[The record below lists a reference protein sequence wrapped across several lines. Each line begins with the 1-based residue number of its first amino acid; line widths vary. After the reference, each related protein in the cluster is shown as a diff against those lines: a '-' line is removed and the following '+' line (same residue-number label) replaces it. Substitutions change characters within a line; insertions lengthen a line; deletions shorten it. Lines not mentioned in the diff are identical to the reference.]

1 MLMTHRCPEDQLRK
15 NQQGC
20 SEQKQI
26 QSVGDGRGRW
36 LVLIP
41 FAGEQGNGANE
52 DEKELRKCRVKNADL
67 VLEQDDTEAS
77 KHTLENYGRKS
88 DDAIPAEL
96 IRLSQNLIDADSDSN
111 RRERSQAN
119 KDRQF
124 ASTHQENDRGDERD
138 AKPAS
143 FGFGFADPQPD
154 RKDCRQ
160 KAHKSGG

>member
-1 MLMTHRCPEDQLRK
+1 MLMTHSCTEDQLRK
-15 NQQGC
+15 NQQSC

-26 QSVGDGRGRW
+26 QPVRNRGDRL
-36 LVLIP
+36 LVLPP

-52 DEKELRKCRVKNADL
+52 DEKQLRESGVKNADL
-67 VLEQDDTEAS
+67 VLEQDNAKAS
-77 KHTLENYGRKS
+77 KYTLENYGRKS

-119 KDRQF
+119 EDWQF

-143 FGFGFADPQPD
+143 FGVSFASPQPY
-154 RKDCRQ
+154 REDCR
-160 KAHKSGG
+160 